1 MVIALVW
8 NNPQSFKQHLEQMR
22 MFRQSHHSNLES
34 RFTQIKNMPTSRD
47 IQPPRQTVGASG
59 FISVR
64 GKSAIV
70 PIWEIVL
77 SRNSQN

>member
-8 NNPQSFKQHLEQMR
+8 NNAKSFKQHLEQMR
-22 MFRQSHHSNLES
+22 MFRQSHQSNLKG
-34 RFTQIKNMPTSRD
+34 RFTPLKNMPTSCD
-47 IQPPRQTVGASG
+47 IHPPSQTGGASG

-64 GKSAIV
+64 GKLVIV

-77 SRNSQN
+77 PRNSQN